1 LSVARETPLEREST
15 SNLEG
20 LVTAQWSVFGYS
32 FPKTSVSVTFSLY
45 PGLTDWGISS
55 PHGPG

>member
-1 LSVARETPLEREST
+1 
-15 SNLEG
+15 
-20 LVTAQWSVFGYS
+20 VTAQWSVFGYS